1 MATLRLC
8 AVVMLPDAGVTVTVG
23 VTASAVTVTEAV
35 PEALL
40 YAAEPALS
48 GVYLAVS
55 VAEPAASD
63 PAGTVMVAEPELS
76 VVVDEVKLPLERTI
90 EPVGVPSDPETATVT
105 ESAWAVV
112 MLPDAGV
119 TVTVGVV
126 GFGLVPPPSWLPEP
140 HAPTERANADKRR
153 TRNGFADRFIEG
165 SSLTC

>member
-1 MATLRLC
+1 MVTLRLC
-8 AVVMLPDAGVTVTVG
+8 AVVMLPDVGVTVTVG
-23 VTASAVTVTEAV
+23 VTAGAVTVTEAV

-40 YAAEPALS
+40 YAAELALS

-55 VAEPAASD
+55 VSEPAASD

-105 ESAWAVV
+105 ESACAVV

-119 TVTVGVV
+119 TDTVGVV
-126 GFGLVPPPSWLPEP
+126 GFGLVPPPPWLPEP
-140 HAPTERANADKRR
+140 HAPTERANAEKRR